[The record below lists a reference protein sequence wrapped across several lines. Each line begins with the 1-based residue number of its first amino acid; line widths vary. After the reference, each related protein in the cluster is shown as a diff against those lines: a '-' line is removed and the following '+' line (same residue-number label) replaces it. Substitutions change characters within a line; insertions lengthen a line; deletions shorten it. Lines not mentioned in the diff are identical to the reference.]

1 MRAVIKC
8 LKDIVDNETEEA
20 AHTGYIEINMV
31 KTLIAK
37 IITKSTYHLSKYST
51 PNIFGHYG
59 LGVMHYFAD

>member
-1 MRAVIKC
+1 VIKC

-51 PNIFGHYG
+51 PNIVGFG
-59 LGVMHYFAD
+59 